1 MITTIIFDWNGTLY
15 NRTEIFPFTK
25 EILDYLKPKYK
36 LILISRANPSVEE
49 RKKLIDSLGLTS
61 YFDVLIVQSDKNAE
75 DYQKCIEKIGSTPEE
90 VVIVDDRTLVGIK
103 IGNQIGCKTFWIN
116 KGKFENELP
125 NEETGEPTY
134 IIESIKELPNYL

>member
-36 LILISRANPSVEE
+36 LILISKAKPNVEE
-49 RKKLIDSLGLTS
+49 RRKLIDSLGLTH
-61 YFDVLIVQSDKNAE
+61 YFNVLIIQPDKDVE
-75 DYQKCIEKIGSTPEE
+75 DYRKCIKKIGSTPEE

-125 NEETGEPTY
+125 NKETGEPTH